1 MINIKVLYHLK
12 IYLEKILGFLGDEK
26 LGWFMGLN
34 DILIKEQI
42 DVFLDYNDDKN
53 IVLMN

>member
-12 IYLEKILGFLGDEK
+12 IYLEKNLDIFTDKK

-42 DVFLDYNDDKN
+42 DVFLIIMAIK
-53 IVLMN
+53 ILS